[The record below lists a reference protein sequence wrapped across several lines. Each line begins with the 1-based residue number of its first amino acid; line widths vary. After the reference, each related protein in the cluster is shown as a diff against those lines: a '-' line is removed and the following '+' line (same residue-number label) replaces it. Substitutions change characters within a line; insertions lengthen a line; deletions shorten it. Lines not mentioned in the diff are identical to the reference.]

1 VLRRGFASGCFVQN
15 EDINLA
21 ELSFVIADPNPY
33 SCAITHSILRGFG
46 CNRVTDVRTAK
57 STMRVLLEQK
67 VDMLICDPQLPPYGG
82 LPFIKSMRQDP
93 ENPFRSLPVLVVTGD
108 TRASKIN
115 EARDSGANLVV
126 MKPMSPSSLYVRI
139 VWLVFNPRKFI
150 ITDSYHGPDRRWKDE
165 GMPGG
170 RGRRAGDAT
179 AGIKAETDP
188 ALSQDDVDQLLQ
200 NSRSAA
206 L

>member
-1 VLRRGFASGCFVQN
+1 VQN

-21 ELSFVIADPNPY
+21 ELSFLIADPNPY

-46 CNRVTDVRTAK
+46 CNRVTDVRTAT
-57 STMRVLLEQK
+57 STMRALLEQK

-82 LPFIKSMRQDP
+82 LPFIKSMRKDP
-93 ENPFRSLPVLVVTGD
+93 NSPFRSLPVLVVTGD
-108 TRASKIN
+108 TGTSKIN

-150 ITDSYHGPDRRWKDE
+150 IADSYHGPDRLWKTE
-165 GMPGG
+165 GLPGG
-170 RGRRAGDAT
+170 RGRRASDAAADIEAE
-179 AGIKAETDP
+179 AGP
-188 ALSQDDVDQLLQ
+188 ALSQNDVDQLLE
-200 NSRSAA
+200 NSTSAA

>member
-1 VLRRGFASGCFVQN
+1 MQN

-21 ELSFVIADPNPY
+21 ELSFLIADPNPY

-46 CNRVTDVRTAK
+46 CNRVTDVRTAG

-82 LPFIKSMRQDP
+82 LPFIKSMRQNQD
-93 ENPFRSLPVLVVTGD
+93 NPFRSLPVLVVTGD
-108 TRASKIN
+108 TRTSKIN
-115 EARDSGANLVV
+115 EARDCGANLVV

-150 ITDSYHGPDRRWKDE
+150 IADSYHGPDRRWKAE
-165 GMPGG
+165 GLPGG
-170 RGRRAGDAT
+170 QGRRASDASANIEAE
-179 AGIKAETDP
+179 AGP
-188 ALSQDDVDQLLQ
+188 ALSQNDVDQLVQ